1 MFINA
6 IANKDRSIMFQYK
19 RLISNLKKN
28 DLKLY
33 EFVNEY
39 FYQYCKFNKVS
50 VDNVIKIRKKFANNY
65 IYNLKRFEKFSFYPK
80 KKNKFSLSRV
90 EYDVV
95 LLLSFL
101 IEKHRFEIIK
111 LFVKEKYKGK
121 ILIIGSGP
129 SLELALL
136 KFFLNIK
143 NKIEAYDTSFNSF
156 VKKKF
161 KKEYK
166 KKKYVQNH
174 KKYDVIVLIE
184 FLEHLT
190 KPYEFLFKLKKSL
203 FRNGK
208 VILTTAINIP
218 QFDHLYNFKKNEIIK
233 KVKKMGFKKR
243 KIKYIEHKMFISN
256 VKSANE
262 YLVLNT

>member
-1 MFINA
+1 MKNFLFI
-6 IANKDRSIMFQYK
+6 Q
-19 RLISNLKKN
+19 
-28 DLKLY
+28 
-33 EFVNEY
+33 
-39 FYQYCKFNKVS
+39 
-50 VDNVIKIRKKFANNY
+50 
-65 IYNLKRFEKFSFYPK
+65 K

-156 VKKKF
+156 VKKF

-166 KKKYVQNH
+166 KRKYVQNH

-218 QFDHLYNFKKNEIIK
+218 QFDHLYNFKK
-233 KVKKMGFKKR
+233 MR
-243 KIKYIEHKMFISN
+243 
-256 VKSANE
+256 
-262 YLVLNT
+262 L